1 MIPLCTNSKSLLS
14 YVVSQFQKP
23 SVVAQLM
30 LLLGFSTSILNNI
43 YNRVIHSAHRTSV
56 CWPLKLVCSVFRM
69 WYSNDESVRW
79 RSWRKLN
86 NATSDVT
93 IFGSR
98 IVDRDPAPGSSRI
111 ADRDTTAIKTN
122 DIVDCNFLVMAHKN
136 TCGIHVR
143 SHVNTFRPG
152 LRCQHCALVTF
163 AHPFSRPL
171 TQKGFS
177 ISPLPAH
184 LHRPDGNIRDIILYI
199 YIYIYILR
207 LSLWQPDP
215 LRKDT
220 VRLTS
225 LFLKD
230 YRTLLI
236 FNETI

>member
-1 MIPLCTNSKSLLS
+1 MRKKAFNLVKHCPELVIKRNATISLTTNILLNISAALLPHSKNPKRLE
-14 YVVSQFQKP
+14 
-23 SVVAQLM
+23 
-30 LLLGFSTSILNNI
+30 
-43 YNRVIHSAHRTSV
+43 
-56 CWPLKLVCSVFRM
+56 FRG
-69 WYSNDESVRW
+69 
-79 RSWRKLN
+79 
-86 NATSDVT
+86 TSDVA
-93 IFGSR
+93 IFESR
-98 IVDRDPAPGSSRI
+98 IVDRDPAPESSRI